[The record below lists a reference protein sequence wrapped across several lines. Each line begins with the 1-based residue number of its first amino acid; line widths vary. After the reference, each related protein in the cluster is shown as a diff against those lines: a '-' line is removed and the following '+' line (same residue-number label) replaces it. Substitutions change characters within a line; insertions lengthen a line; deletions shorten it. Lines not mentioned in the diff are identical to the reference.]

1 MKKPAAFPFS
11 DEPPAVQLSLMP
23 EEIPARDVFQS
34 NTQPAAEDVFQ
45 SNTQTAAEDVFHRNT
60 QPAAED
66 VFHRNTQSAAN
77 DVFQSNTQFAAEDV
91 FHRNTQTAAE
101 DVFQPNTQPAAEDV
115 FHRNTQPAAEDV
127 FHRNTQLGRHEFTQA
142 EIDHV
147 LRLGSNT
154 DRHRECIVAA
164 FEKQNP
170 IGGIAAD
177 LQTIYHGGNG
187 FSIGAEMFAAWYGR
201 DGVHLSRGRSA
212 RYDAGAYLKFIAQI
226 VTGKS
231 PARTC
236 EDVDAAALSY
246 AEIKALSA
254 GDPRIKER
262 MELEVEVNKLNV
274 LRTAYKNEQYHLQD
288 EIRMIPDKLTDKE
301 RLLAALQQ
309 DGRTFAAHHA
319 ESVGDTFRAE
329 ISGTVYTQKEDAGNA
344 LLQRIESETAK
355 IKAGAD
361 DALAWEKS
369 LPIGH
374 YCGFELYLTRD
385 PLQNCILW
393 VRGETKRQ
401 VETGMTPQGMMQRL
415 GNALSGIEEHIPDCE
430 KRITL
435 LNEQLK
441 TAKAELDKPW
451 PQEDEYQIKVA
462 RLDELNFLLTKEKE
476 QPQQT
481 EITVAE
487 PQMVR

>member
-1 MKKPAAFPFS
+1 MY
-11 DEPPAVQLSLMP
+11 
-23 EEIPARDVFQS
+23 
-34 NTQPAAEDVFQ
+34 
-45 SNTQTAAEDVFHRNT
+45 
-60 QPAAED
+60 
-66 VFHRNTQSAAN
+66 
-77 DVFQSNTQFAAEDV
+77 
-91 FHRNTQTAAE
+91 
-101 DVFQPNTQPAAEDV
+101 
-115 FHRNTQPAAEDV
+115 
-127 FHRNTQLGRHEFTQA
+127 
-142 EIDHV
+142 DHV
-147 LRLGSNT
+147 DIYRYATKSTFDSYNWQT
-154 DRHRECIVAA
+154 VEN
-164 FEKQNP
+164 KQ
-170 IGGIAAD
+170 
-177 LQTIYHGGNG
+177 
-187 FSIGAEMFAAWYGR
+187 
-201 DGVHLSRGRSA
+201 
-212 RYDAGAYLKFIAQI
+212 KFIAQI

-288 EIRMIPDKLTDKE
+288 EIRIIPDKITDKE

-369 LPIGH
+369 LSIGH

-393 VRGETKRQ
+393 GRGETKRQ
-401 VETGMTPQGMMQRL
+401 VDAGMTPQGMMQRL
-415 GNALSGIEEHIPDCE
+415 GNALSGIEEHIPCLLYTSSSAGTPRAISLS
-430 KRITL
+430 RISS
-435 LNEQLK
+435 
-441 TAKAELDKPW
+441 
-451 PQEDEYQIKVA
+451 
-462 RLDELNFLLTKEKE
+462 
-476 QPQQT
+476 
-481 EITVAE
+481 
-487 PQMVR
+487 